1 MAKRSLSAPNA
12 ANLTRSRLVLDGE
25 DIVCCMATGGGK
37 SALFAVPIVVL
48 REIARNPGLYPKLPT
63 RPLPVLP
70 GPVGVVIT
78 PTKGLAA
85 NIVVELQKLGVPALA
100 YCHETVTEARKSGR
114 NLAHEIRDCK
124 TWSVICVDPEHL
136 REKAWRL
143 ITASDVFRANIVY
156 GCVDGAHLIRDWGA
170 EFRPQFKQIG
180 AFFRGRLPSSASIM
194 AVSAT
199 IQPGP
204 ALNSICSSL
213 GMSRN
218 EFYLLRL
225 SNERPNTQFIMEPL
239 ENGVGGKV
247 FPQLLG
253 ILNSGRKAA
262 IHCRTID
269 DVFRVF
275 LYLWKFLPPGP
286 HRLRRLKMY
295 HSLRS
300 AEDNQ
305 EIIRLL
311 DEDPACQVV
320 IATVA
325 FATGLNVKSLLDSIS
340 LGFPDTVDQMW
351 QEKGRVGRDPATAAR
366 GIVLFQPSTLAAAEK
381 QLAGEPVERHFPAVK
396 LIRDFEA
403 SSDPRPAPTAR
414 SKAKKPAKPLEPAKV
429 QLLTEK
435 YCLNAA
441 VNCIYQNPPLD
452 TTVLDCIAVK
462 RQYPCSLCATRHGLV
477 LKFSAPPLP
486 PGTYLPPFTA
496 PLPNLP
502 GTVIDKKFKL
512 TAKERD
518 QAKSVFVKFGETVRL
533 AERKNPAHQNRP
545 KAAFFPTSIMR
556 PSLDALLTI
565 KSFDNLEPLMAS
577 WVFARG
583 NRVRLYAIVDEI
595 RTTIESQ
602 RKEVQ
607 KEKKAKRD
615 GKWRKAKKMAVWEDE
630 SDEDG
635 DGSEKRSEEE
645 EEVDPHPRSSP
656 IPPPPKGSRT
666 ILDEVTNDARPA
678 RVAPKKGPPK
688 KLQTAAEVAQSYS
701 APYRT
706 TSRRHALPP

>member
-1 MAKRSLSAPNA
+1 MATRHRWQDPTGRRTVASIVQKLIPQWPNG
-12 ANLTRSRLVLDGE
+12 LYPPQMQLILRVLDGE

-63 RPLPVLP
+63 RPLPV
-70 GPVGVVIT
+70 GVVIT

-85 NIVVELQKLGVPALA
+85 NIVLELQKLGVPAFA

-136 REKAWRL
+136 REKTWRL

-156 GCVDGAHLIRDWGA
+156 GCVDEAHLIRDWGA
-170 EFRPQFKQIG
+170 DFRPQFKQIG

-194 AVSAT
+194 ALSAT

-262 IHCRTID
+262 VHCRTID

-275 LYLWKFLPPGP
+275 LYLWKSLPPGP

-381 QLAGEPVERHFPAVK
+381 QLAGEPVERHFPA
-396 LIRDFEA
+396 
-403 SSDPRPAPTAR
+403 
-414 SKAKKPAKPLEPAKV
+414 PAKPLEPAKV

-435 YCLNAA
+435 HCLNAA
-441 VNCIYQNPPLD
+441 VNRIYQNPPLD
-452 TTVLDCIAVK
+452 TTILDCIAVK
-462 RQYPCSLCATRHGLV
+462 RKYPCSLCAARHGLV
-477 LKFSAPPLP
+477 LQFPAPPLP
-486 PGTYLPPFTA
+486 AGTYLPPFTA
-496 PLPNLP
+496 PPPNLL
-502 GTVIDKKFKL
+502 GTAIDKKSKL

-518 QAKSVFVKFGETVRL
+518 QAESVFVKFGETVRL

-556 PSLDALLTI
+556 PILDALLTI
-565 KSFDNLEPLMAS
+565 KSFEILEPLLAS

-583 NRVRLYAIVDEI
+583 NRVRLYAVVDEI

-602 RKEVQ
+602 RKEAQ

-615 GKWRKAKKMAVWEDE
+615 GKRRKAKKMAVWEDE

-635 DGSEKRSEEE
+635 DRSEKRSEEGSEE

-656 IPPPPKGSRT
+656 IPPPPKRSRT

-678 RVAPKKGPPK
+678 RAAPKKGPPK

-706 TSRRHALPP
+706 TSRRRALPP